1 MNEYKNEG
9 REIFYGY
16 TMELFAIVYPI
27 NGQYDQAIGFAYRI
41 ASLLNSAK
49 GLTLD
54 DVEKCLMEFK
64 SKIGEKD

>member
-1 MNEYKNEG
+1 
-9 REIFYGY
+9 
-16 TMELFAIVYPI
+16 MELFAIVYPI